1 MKNFDYENSM
11 QNARVILNN
20 LLNKYLGQNLSM
32 LEKKNENELSEL
44 EYLKKEMN
52 NYIKKYDI
60 NLTNNKAE
68 KVNEIIN
75 NKTNSRNTIKKLN
88 RDLSGGDRIIQKK
101 NKRQKTINNLKNV
114 NLKSPFQNL
123 NKSADNK
130 KKIPIKKSKTINNI
144 KNEIKKS
151 KSTIN
156 LIHVKNKKK
165 IVKNSSKVNIKKQ
178 KITNSPNKKE
188 SNQSN
193 SSIIT
198 KSTEKNSEEGKILDR
213 KRKIKT
219 PDKNDNKT
227 HCKNESISNI
237 FLKDI
242 SYEQLLI
249 NDNYLINTDLR
260 LSSMELGI
268 INNYEDDNENDEY
281 KENTIVNTN
290 NEINVN
296 NLLTLEEKLE
306 TNYENIFKYLNN
318 KEIFK
323 LTFVNKNCFNFSIGY
338 FISNLIREKEK
349 INEELNELN
358 NKQYNQIKSFS
369 EFSFNNHSKRA
380 LSLLNESSSGKLFNN
395 KNLIPHK
402 DIILIYHLFLCSIN
416 PNLIKNNL
424 NQKDIWSK
432 ICNYFNKRNINNIGS
447 FIEKELTGKIF
458 DKIIINQLYNI
469 LGNNIQK
476 ITPNY
481 YKKLDNTTAIF
492 AFIVKDILE
501 FIGIINDSNNKSAN
515 RYFLLNTRLEYTNI
529 LLEKLNNLLNK
540 ISN

>member
-178 KITNSPNKKE
+178 KITYSPNKKE

-358 NKQYNQIKSFS
+358 NKQYN
-369 EFSFNNHSKRA
+369 
-380 LSLLNESSSGKLFNN
+380 
-395 KNLIPHK
+395 
-402 DIILIYHLFLCSIN
+402 
-416 PNLIKNNL
+416 
-424 NQKDIWSK
+424 
-432 ICNYFNKRNINNIGS
+432 
-447 FIEKELTGKIF
+447 
-458 DKIIINQLYNI
+458 
-469 LGNNIQK
+469 
-476 ITPNY
+476 
-481 YKKLDNTTAIF
+481 
-492 AFIVKDILE
+492 
-501 FIGIINDSNNKSAN
+501 
-515 RYFLLNTRLEYTNI
+515 
-529 LLEKLNNLLNK
+529 
-540 ISN
+540 